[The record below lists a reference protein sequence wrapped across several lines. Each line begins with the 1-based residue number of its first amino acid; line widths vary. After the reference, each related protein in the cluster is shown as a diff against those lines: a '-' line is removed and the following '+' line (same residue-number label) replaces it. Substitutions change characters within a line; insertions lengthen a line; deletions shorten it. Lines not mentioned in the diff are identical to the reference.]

1 MTAQTRIILIV
12 SAVVALV
19 FFAAGI
25 LIGHFAIKKCDKS
38 DDDSDSSDSLS
49 VECDGDQYTEEGEAY
64 KDR

>member
-1 MTAQTRIILIV
+1 MTAHTRIILIV
-12 SAVVALV
+12 SAVVALI

-38 DDDSDSSDSLS
+38 DDSESSDSLS
-49 VECDGDQYTEEGEAY
+49 VKCDGDQYTEEGETY